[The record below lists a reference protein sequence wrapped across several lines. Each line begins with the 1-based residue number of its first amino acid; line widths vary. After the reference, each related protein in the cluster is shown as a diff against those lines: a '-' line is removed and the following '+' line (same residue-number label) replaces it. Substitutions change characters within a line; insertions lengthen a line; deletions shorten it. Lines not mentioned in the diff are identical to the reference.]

1 MIVFEFEKE
10 DIGYA
15 ERISDLAEM
24 SLLIEDPKSF
34 SSDLNTVI
42 QIGVELA
49 PYAITGI
56 TLIIVELIKNRKKI
70 KIKVSDDGITVVLK
84 AFRQY
89 FIQLWDQ
96 ADMEQEAMMTL
107 YQLLKKFPDLEKDD
121 DKLRRYF
128 KTKFRNRLND
138 EVRRQESVK
147 RQANRQCYVEIS
159 DIAFCIPNKELDM
172 VDRLAYDEQLNA
184 FREQLSSEDSLKLD
198 RLLGGE
204 CFRGRKKMIRELR
217 FWMVDFDPCNEED

>member
-1 MIVFEFEKE
+1 MEQEVFVKAYEKVRP
-10 DIGYA
+10 I
-15 ERISDLAEM
+15 
-24 SLLIEDPKSF
+24 
-34 SSDLNTVI
+34 
-42 QIGVELA
+42 
-49 PYAITGI
+49 
-56 TLIIVELIKNRKKI
+56 
-70 KIKVSDDGITVVLK
+70 VLK

-138 EVRRQESVK
+138 EVRRQESV
-147 RQANRQCYVEIS
+147 E
-159 DIAFCIPNKELDM
+159 
-172 VDRLAYDEQLNA
+172 
-184 FREQLSSEDSLKLD
+184 REQLSSEDSLKLD

>member
-1 MIVFEFEKE
+1 MEQEVFVHAYE
-10 DIGYA
+10 
-15 ERISDLAEM
+15 
-24 SLLIEDPKSF
+24 
-34 SSDLNTVI
+34 TVRPI
-42 QIGVELA
+42 
-49 PYAITGI
+49 
-56 TLIIVELIKNRKKI
+56 
-70 KIKVSDDGITVVLK
+70 VLK

-107 YQLLKKFPDLEKDD
+107 YQLLK
-121 DKLRRYF
+121 
-128 KTKFRNRLND
+128 KFRNRLND

-159 DIAFCIPNKELDM
+159 DIAFCIPNKELDT

-198 RLLGGE
+198 RLLAGE

-217 FWMVDFDPCNEED
+217 VWMVDFDPCNEED

>member
-1 MIVFEFEKE
+1 MEQEVFVKAYEKVRP
-10 DIGYA
+10 I
-15 ERISDLAEM
+15 
-24 SLLIEDPKSF
+24 
-34 SSDLNTVI
+34 
-42 QIGVELA
+42 
-49 PYAITGI
+49 
-56 TLIIVELIKNRKKI
+56 
-70 KIKVSDDGITVVLK
+70 VLK

-159 DIAFCIPNKELDM
+159 DIAFCIPNKVLDM

>member
-1 MIVFEFEKE
+1 MEQEVFVKAYEKVRP
-10 DIGYA
+10 I
-15 ERISDLAEM
+15 
-24 SLLIEDPKSF
+24 
-34 SSDLNTVI
+34 
-42 QIGVELA
+42 
-49 PYAITGI
+49 
-56 TLIIVELIKNRKKI
+56 
-70 KIKVSDDGITVVLK
+70 VLK

-159 DIAFCIPNKELDM
+159 D
-172 VDRLAYDEQLNA
+172 NA

>member
-1 MIVFEFEKE
+1 MEQEVFVKAYEKVRP
-10 DIGYA
+10 I
-15 ERISDLAEM
+15 
-24 SLLIEDPKSF
+24 
-34 SSDLNTVI
+34 
-42 QIGVELA
+42 
-49 PYAITGI
+49 
-56 TLIIVELIKNRKKI
+56 
-70 KIKVSDDGITVVLK
+70 VLK

-107 YQLLKKFPDLEKDD
+107 YQLLK
-121 DKLRRYF
+121 
-128 KTKFRNRLND
+128 KFRNRLND